1 MTVKQTIVATPAT
14 SDPPAVAPLRAGD
27 RLTRDEFHRRYL
39 LHPEIKKAELIDGVV
54 YMPSPIRYRQ
64 HDRPQSHAVTW
75 LGTYSAMTPGVRS
88 GVSASLFLSPLDEVQ
103 SDALLFIDPVLGG
116 QTRETADDYLE
127 GAPELVVEIAAS
139 SASRDLNLK
148 REAYLRAGVQEYLVV
163 LTHVN
168 RVQWLRREGDAFA
181 EATPGEDGVYRSR
194 TFPGLWLD
202 PAALLAGDLAEVL
215 AKVQAGVA
223 SPEHAA
229 FVAELAARAG

>member
-1 MTVKQTIVATPAT
+1 
-14 SDPPAVAPLRAGD
+14 
-27 RLTRDEFHRRYL
+27 
-39 LHPEIKKAELIDGVV
+39 
-54 YMPSPIRYRQ
+54 
-64 HDRPQSHAVTW
+64 
-75 LGTYSAMTPGVRS
+75 
-88 GVSASLFLSPLDEVQ
+88 
-103 SDALLFIDPVLGG
+103 
-116 QTRETADDYLE
+116 
-127 GAPELVVEIAAS
+127 LVVEIAAS